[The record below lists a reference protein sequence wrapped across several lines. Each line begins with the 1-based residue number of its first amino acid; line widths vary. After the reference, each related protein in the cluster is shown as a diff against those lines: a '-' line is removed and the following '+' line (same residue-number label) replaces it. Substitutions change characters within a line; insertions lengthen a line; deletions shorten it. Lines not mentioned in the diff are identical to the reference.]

1 MPSSAPVP
9 SKGPVTSKKKAK
21 LYDSAKYL
29 NDLRARR
36 KELGFEIVHWYV
48 HTSALNALGAAAKR
62 ENRKIQQYV
71 SLNIWKLIPEDLHPK
86 NIPVESLILPKHKK
100 VRLNLKIRLKP
111 KSSAS

>member
-9 SKGPVTSKKKAK
+9 SKKKAK
-21 LYDSAKYL
+21 LYDSAKYI

-36 KELGFEIVHWYV
+36 KELGFELVHWYV
-48 HTSALNALGAAAKR
+48 HKSALDALAVAATR
-62 ENRKIQQYV
+62 ENRKVQQYV

-86 NIPVESLILPKHKK
+86 EIPVETLILPKQKK

-111 KSSAS
+111 KSGA